1 MSLEVQRDQWQDI
14 AQRAEWDVADRDR
27 EIAAL
32 GQRVEDLEERIR
44 SAEAALEENRRFLA
58 RTSLRLGAR
67 VAHASDVVVGRLRRR

>member
-32 GQRVEDLEERIR
+32 AQRVEDLEERIR
-44 SAEAALEENRRFLA
+44 SAEAALEENRRFLS

-67 VAHASDVVVGRLRRR
+67 IARASDVVVGRLRRR